1 MSLSVPKDARLEI
14 KFVSYTSNLDTLM
27 NWIHLHPSGFYSPFP
42 DRQVNNI
49 YFDGHQ
55 YTAYT
60 ENLSGSSERTKVRYR
75 WYGESIKPC
84 AGTLEIKR
92 KRNYFGWKLY
102 YRVNSAPYCPEMN
115 WCVIRKNI
123 RDQISE
129 HGRFWLDLNPFPIL
143 INRYRRMYFVS
154 RDEKIRATIDINQA
168 VWDQRFKSKPNFIHK
183 ANLPDTL
190 IVEIKFD
197 RKDRGYASR
206 TIQSLPLR
214 VSRHSKYMTGV
225 NTISAN

>member
-1 MSLSVPKDARLEI
+1 MSLSVPEDARLEI
-14 KFVSYTSNLDTLM
+14 KFVSYASNFDILM
-27 NWIHLHPSGFYSPFP
+27 SWIHLHPSGFYSTFP
-42 DRQVNNI
+42 DRQVNNV

-60 ENLSGSSERTKVRYR
+60 ENLSGASERTKVRYR
-75 WYGESIKPC
+75 WYGESIEPC

-102 YRVNSAPYCPEMN
+102 HRVKIAPYSPEIN
-115 WCVIRKNI
+115 WYSIRKNI

-129 HGRFWLDLNPFPIL
+129 HGRLWLDLNPFPIL
-143 INRYRRMYFVS
+143 LNRYRRRYFIS
-154 RDEKIRATIDINQA
+154 EEGKIRVTIDTNQA
-168 VWDQRFKSKPNFIHK
+168 VWDQRFKSEPNFLNK

-197 RKDRGYASR
+197 RKDREYASQS
-206 TIQSLPLR
+206 IQSLPLR

>member
-1 MSLSVPKDARLEI
+1 MSLLVPQNVRLEI
-14 KFVSYTSNLDTLM
+14 KFVSYAYNFDQLM
-27 NWIHLHPSGFYSPFP
+27 SWIHLHPAGFCSAFP

-49 YFDGHQ
+49 YFDGYQ

-75 WYGESIKPC
+75 WYGESIEPR
-84 AGTLEIKR
+84 AGVLEIKR

-102 YRVNSAPYCPEMN
+102 HRVKNDPCSSEMT
-115 WCVIRKNI
+115 WYSIRKNI

-129 HGRFWLDLNPFPIL
+129 HGKLWLDLNPYPVL
-143 INRYRRMYFVS
+143 LNRYLRKYFLSSDGKLRV
-154 RDEKIRATIDINQA
+154 TIDTNQA
-168 VWDQRFKSKPNFIHK
+168 VWDQRFKSEPNFLNK

-197 RKDRGYASR
+197 RKDREYASQS
-206 TIQSLPLR
+206 IQSLPLR

-225 NTISAN
+225 NTISGS